1 MQPKKLCLEEQAID
15 HLFVMQDKKII
26 DALEV
31 IFWNSS
37 CEWNISREHKNHCAV
52 RQTITVKK
60 VKFENRLLKVNA
72 SSADFKNFDFNQNI
86 QHQQLCHHRSHYL

>member
-1 MQPKKLCLEEQAID
+1 MLPKRLCLEEKATD
-15 HLFVMQDKKII
+15 DLFVMQDKKSFKI
-26 DALEV
+26 DALGV
-31 IFWNSS
+31 ILWNSS

-72 SSADFKNFDFNQNI
+72 SSADLKKLRF
-86 QHQQLCHHRSHYL
+86 